1 MIKILFGGDAG
12 LNKKYTKLLL
22 VCAVLAV
29 VLISYFMVNPA
40 SGKEM
45 VFSGSMENTTEHMGI
60 IIRSE
65 QKIDTNLSGT
75 ISAKVADGTLVPA
88 GKLIASVVNENADSE
103 VQANLAKINKR
114 IDELESAKKVSD
126 NFTDDVYKLDSK
138 ISEKVSSLVYY
149 TNIGDNKKI
158 TETKAEIS
166 ALYDKKNKVD
176 SSGAAIK
183 TDLENLT
190 AQKNELEAQLAE
202 FEQNVYAPTPGVFI
216 SHTDGYEDVL
226 SVDNAKDLKY
236 SDFKNIAETLKKNE
250 EKGGEEK
257 NEIKLIDNYM
267 WCVALA
273 ADKDRCADFEVGE
286 EVFIRINDDSR
297 NIKGN
302 IMSISDDKGSNH
314 VIVVSTT
321 AYDADSYMQR
331 SVDVE
336 LIKNIYSGLK
346 VPVSALTKKDGVDGV
361 YVVNDNTEKFKT
373 VEIIYKDE
381 KYAIVKENNADANA
395 LLLYDEVSTSPK
407 H

>member
-1 MIKILFGGDAG
+1 M
-12 LNKKYTKLLL
+12 NKKYKKLLI
-22 VCAVLAV
+22 VCAAAAA
-29 VLISYFMVNPA
+29 VLISYFAVNPA

-45 VFSGSMENTTEHMGI
+45 VFSGSMENTSKHMGI

-114 IDELESAKKVSD
+114 IEELESAKKVSD

-138 ISEKVSSLVYY
+138 ISEKVASLVYY

-166 ALYDKKNKVD
+166 ALYDKKNRVD
-176 SSGAAIK
+176 SSGAATK

-202 FEQNVYAPTPGVFI
+202 FEQNVYAPSPGVFV

-236 SDFKNIAETLKKNE
+236 SDFKNIADKLRKNE

-286 EVFIRINDDSR
+286 EVFIRINDDSK

-321 AYDADSYMQR
+321 AYDANSYMQR

-346 VPVSALTKKDGVDGV
+346 VPVSALTKKDGADGV
-361 YVVNDNTEKFKT
+361 YVVTDNTEKFKT

-395 LLLYDEVSTSPK
+395 LLLYDEVLTSPK

>member
-1 MIKILFGGDAG
+1 M
-12 LNKKYTKLLL
+12 NKKYTKLLL

-226 SVDNAKDLKY
+226 SVDNAKNLKY

-267 WCVALA
+267 WCVALV

>member
-1 MIKILFGGDAG
+1 M
-12 LNKKYTKLLL
+12 NKKYTKLLL

-114 IDELESAKKVSD
+114 IEELESAKKVSD

-138 ISEKVSSLVYY
+138 ISEKVASLVYY

-176 SSGAAIK
+176 SSGAATK

-202 FEQNVYAPTPGVFI
+202 FEQNVYAPSPGVFV

-236 SDFKNIAETLKKNE
+236 SDFKNIADKLRKNE

-286 EVFIRINDDSR
+286 EVFIRINDDSK

-321 AYDADSYMQR
+321 AYDANSYMQR

-346 VPVSALTKKDGVDGV
+346 VPVSALTKKDGADGV
-361 YVVNDNTEKFKT
+361 YVVTDNTEKFKT

-395 LLLYDEVSTSPK
+395 LLLYDEVLTSPK

>member
-1 MIKILFGGDAG
+1 M
-12 LNKKYTKLLL
+12 NKKYTKLLL

-45 VFSGSMENTTEHMGI
+45 VFSGSMENTTKHMGI

>member
-1 MIKILFGGDAG
+1 M
-12 LNKKYTKLLL
+12 NKKYKKLLI
-22 VCAVLAV
+22 VCAAAAA
-29 VLISYFMVNPA
+29 VLISYFAVNP

-226 SVDNAKDLKY
+226 SVDNAKNLKY

>member
-1 MIKILFGGDAG
+1 
-12 LNKKYTKLLL
+12 
-22 VCAVLAV
+22 
-29 VLISYFMVNPA
+29 MVNPA

-45 VFSGSMENTTEHMGI
+45 VFSGSMENTTKHMGI

-226 SVDNAKDLKY
+226 SVDNAKNLKY

-381 KYAIVKENNADANA
+381 KYAIVRENNADANA

>member
-1 MIKILFGGDAG
+1 M
-12 LNKKYTKLLL
+12 NKKYKKLLI
-22 VCAVLAV
+22 VCAAAAA
-29 VLISYFMVNPA
+29 VLISYFAVNPA

-45 VFSGSMENTTEHMGI
+45 VFSGSMENTSKHMGI

-114 IDELESAKKVSD
+114 IEELESAKKVSD

-138 ISEKVSSLVYY
+138 ISEKVASLVYY

-158 TETKAEIS
+158 TETKAEVS
-166 ALYDKKNKVD
+166 ALYDKKNRVD
-176 SSGAAIK
+176 SSGAATK

-202 FEQNVYAPTPGVFI
+202 FEQNVYAPSPGVFV

-236 SDFKNIAETLKKNE
+236 SDFKNIADKLRKNE

-286 EVFIRINDDSR
+286 EVFIRINDDSK

-321 AYDADSYMQR
+321 AYDANSYMQR

-346 VPVSALTKKDGVDGV
+346 VPVSALTKKDGADGV
-361 YVVNDNTEKFKT
+361 YVVTDNTEKFKT

-395 LLLYDEVSTSPK
+395 LLLYDEVLTSPK

>member
-1 MIKILFGGDAG
+1 M
-12 LNKKYTKLLL
+12 NKKYKKLLI
-22 VCAVLAV
+22 VCAAAAA
-29 VLISYFMVNPA
+29 VLISYFAVNPA

-45 VFSGSMENTTEHMGI
+45 VFSGSMENTSKHMGI

-65 QKIDTNLSGT
+65 QKIDRNLSGT

-114 IDELESAKKVSD
+114 IEELESAKKVSD

-138 ISEKVSSLVYY
+138 ISEKVASLVYY

-166 ALYDKKNKVD
+166 ALYDKKNRVD
-176 SSGAAIK
+176 SSGAATK

-202 FEQNVYAPTPGVFI
+202 FEQNVYAPSPGVFV

-236 SDFKNIAETLKKNE
+236 SDFKNIADKLRKNE

-286 EVFIRINDDSR
+286 EVFIRINDDSK

-321 AYDADSYMQR
+321 AYDANSYMQR

-346 VPVSALTKKDGVDGV
+346 VPVSALTKKDGADGV
-361 YVVNDNTEKFKT
+361 YVVTDNTEKFKT

-395 LLLYDEVSTSPK
+395 LLLYDEVLTSPK

>member
-1 MIKILFGGDAG
+1 M
-12 LNKKYTKLLL
+12 NKKYTKLLL
-22 VCAVLAV
+22 VCAAAAV
-29 VLISYFMVNPA
+29 VLISYFAVNPA

-45 VFSGSMENTTEHMGI
+45 VFSGSMENTSKHMGI

-114 IDELESAKKVSD
+114 IEELESAKKVSD

-138 ISEKVSSLVYY
+138 ISEKVASLVYY

-166 ALYDKKNKVD
+166 ALYDKKNRVD
-176 SSGAAIK
+176 SSGAATK

-202 FEQNVYAPTPGVFI
+202 FEQNVYAPSPGVFV

-236 SDFKNIAETLKKNE
+236 SDFKNIADKLRKNE

-286 EVFIRINDDSR
+286 EVFIRINDDSK

-321 AYDADSYMQR
+321 AYDANSYMQR

-346 VPVSALTKKDGVDGV
+346 VPVSALTKKDGADGV
-361 YVVNDNTEKFKT
+361 YVVTDNTEKFKT

-395 LLLYDEVSTSPK
+395 LLLYDEVLTSPK

>member
-1 MIKILFGGDAG
+1 M
-12 LNKKYTKLLL
+12 NKKYTKLLL

-45 VFSGSMENTTEHMGI
+45 VFSGSMENTSKHMGI

-114 IDELESAKKVSD
+114 IEELESAKKVSD

-138 ISEKVSSLVYY
+138 ISEKVASLVYY

-166 ALYDKKNKVD
+166 ALYDKKNRVD
-176 SSGAAIK
+176 SSGAATK

-202 FEQNVYAPTPGVFI
+202 FEQNVYAPSPGVFV

-236 SDFKNIAETLKKNE
+236 SDFKNIADKLRKNE

-286 EVFIRINDDSR
+286 EVFIRINDDSK

>member
-1 MIKILFGGDAG
+1 M
-12 LNKKYTKLLL
+12 NKKYKKLLI
-22 VCAVLAV
+22 VCAAAAV
-29 VLISYFMVNPA
+29 VLISYFAVNPA

-45 VFSGSMENTTEHMGI
+45 VFSGSMENTSKHMGI

-114 IDELESAKKVSD
+114 IEELESAKKVSD

-138 ISEKVSSLVYY
+138 ISEKVASLVYY

-166 ALYDKKNKVD
+166 ALYDKKNRVD
-176 SSGAAIK
+176 SSGAATK

-202 FEQNVYAPTPGVFI
+202 FEQNVYAPSPGVFV

-236 SDFKNIAETLKKNE
+236 SDFKNIADKLRKNE

-286 EVFIRINDDSR
+286 EVFIRINDDSK

-321 AYDADSYMQR
+321 AYDANSYMQR

-346 VPVSALTKKDGVDGV
+346 VPVSALTKKDGADGV
-361 YVVNDNTEKFKT
+361 YVVTDNTEKFKT

-395 LLLYDEVSTSPK
+395 LLLYDEVLTSPK

>member
-1 MIKILFGGDAG
+1 M
-12 LNKKYTKLLL
+12 NKKYKKLLI
-22 VCAVLAV
+22 VCAAAAA
-29 VLISYFMVNPA
+29 VLISYFAVNPA

-45 VFSGSMENTTEHMGI
+45 VFSGSMENTSKHMGI

-114 IDELESAKKVSD
+114 IEELESAKKVSD

-138 ISEKVSSLVYY
+138 ISEKVASLVYY

-166 ALYDKKNKVD
+166 ALYDKKNRVD
-176 SSGAAIK
+176 SSGAATK

-202 FEQNVYAPTPGVFI
+202 FEQNVYAPMPGVFV

-236 SDFKNIAETLKKNE
+236 SDFKNIADKLRKNE

-286 EVFIRINDDSR
+286 EVFIRINDDSK

-321 AYDADSYMQR
+321 AYDANSYMQR

-346 VPVSALTKKDGVDGV
+346 VPVSALTKKDGADGV
-361 YVVNDNTEKFKT
+361 YVVTDNTEKFKT

-395 LLLYDEVSTSPK
+395 LLLYDEVLTSPK

>member
-1 MIKILFGGDAG
+1 M
-12 LNKKYTKLLL
+12 NKKYKKLLI
-22 VCAVLAV
+22 VCAAAAA
-29 VLISYFMVNPA
+29 VLISYFAVNPA

-45 VFSGSMENTTEHMGI
+45 VFSGSMENTSKHMGI

-114 IDELESAKKVSD
+114 IEELESAKKVSD

-138 ISEKVSSLVYY
+138 ISEKVASLVYY

-166 ALYDKKNKVD
+166 ALYDKKNRVD
-176 SSGAAIK
+176 SSGAATK

-202 FEQNVYAPTPGVFI
+202 FEQNVYAPSPGVFI

-236 SDFKNIAETLKKNE
+236 SDFKNIADKLRKNE

-286 EVFIRINDDSR
+286 EVFIRINDDSK

-321 AYDADSYMQR
+321 AYDANSYMQR

-346 VPVSALTKKDGVDGV
+346 VPVSALTKKDGADGV
-361 YVVNDNTEKFKT
+361 YVVTDNTEKFKT

-395 LLLYDEVSTSPK
+395 LLLYDEVLTSPK

>member
-1 MIKILFGGDAG
+1 M
-12 LNKKYTKLLL
+12 NKKYTKLLL

-226 SVDNAKDLKY
+226 SVDNAKNLKY

-267 WCVALA
+267 WCVALV

-336 LIKNIYSGLK
+336 LIKNIYLGLK

>member
-1 MIKILFGGDAG
+1 M
-12 LNKKYTKLLL
+12 NKKYKKLLI

-29 VLISYFMVNPA
+29 VLISYFAVNPA

-45 VFSGSMENTTEHMGI
+45 VFSGSMENTSKHMGI

-114 IDELESAKKVSD
+114 IEELESAKKVSD

-138 ISEKVSSLVYY
+138 ISEKVASLVYY

-166 ALYDKKNKVD
+166 ALYDKKNRVD
-176 SSGAAIK
+176 SSGAATK

-202 FEQNVYAPTPGVFI
+202 FEQNVYAPSPGVFV

-236 SDFKNIAETLKKNE
+236 SDFKNIADKLRKNE

-286 EVFIRINDDSR
+286 EVFIRINDDSK

-321 AYDADSYMQR
+321 AYDANSYMQR

-346 VPVSALTKKDGVDGV
+346 VPVSALTKKDGADGV
-361 YVVNDNTEKFKT
+361 YVVTDNTEKFKT

-395 LLLYDEVSTSPK
+395 LLLYDEVLTSPK

>member
-1 MIKILFGGDAG
+1 M
-12 LNKKYTKLLL
+12 NKKYTKLLL

-40 SGKEM
+40 SGTEM

>member
-1 MIKILFGGDAG
+1 M
-12 LNKKYTKLLL
+12 NKKYKKLLL
-22 VCAVLAV
+22 VCAAAAA
-29 VLISYFMVNPA
+29 VLISYFAVNPA

-45 VFSGSMENTTEHMGI
+45 VFSGSMENTSKHMGI

-88 GKLIASVVNENADSE
+88 GKLVASVVNENADSE

-114 IDELESAKKVSD
+114 IEELESAKKVSD

-138 ISEKVSSLVYY
+138 ISEKVASLVYY

-166 ALYDKKNKVD
+166 ALYDKKNRVD
-176 SSGAAIK
+176 SSGAATK

-202 FEQNVYAPTPGVFI
+202 FEQNVYAPSPGVFV

-236 SDFKNIAETLKKNE
+236 SDFKNIADKLRKNE

-286 EVFIRINDDSR
+286 EVFIRINDDSK

-321 AYDADSYMQR
+321 AYDANSYMQR

-346 VPVSALTKKDGVDGV
+346 VPVSALTKKDGADGV
-361 YVVNDNTEKFKT
+361 YVVTDNTEKFKT

-395 LLLYDEVSTSPK
+395 LLLYDEVLTSPK

>member
-1 MIKILFGGDAG
+1 M
-12 LNKKYTKLLL
+12 NKKYTKLLL

-226 SVDNAKDLKY
+226 SVDNAKNLKY

-273 ADKDRCADFEVGE
+273 ADKDRCGDFEVGE

>member
-1 MIKILFGGDAG
+1 M
-12 LNKKYTKLLL
+12 NKKYTKLLL
-22 VCAVLAV
+22 VCAAAAA
-29 VLISYFMVNPA
+29 VLISYFAVNPA

-45 VFSGSMENTTEHMGI
+45 VFSGSMENTSKHMGI

-114 IDELESAKKVSD
+114 IEELESAKKVSD

-138 ISEKVSSLVYY
+138 ISEKVASLVYY

-166 ALYDKKNKVD
+166 ALYDKKNRVD
-176 SSGAAIK
+176 SSGAATK

-202 FEQNVYAPTPGVFI
+202 FEQNVYAPSPGVFV

-236 SDFKNIAETLKKNE
+236 SDFKNIADKLRKNE
-250 EKGGEEK
+250 EKSGEEK

-286 EVFIRINDDSR
+286 EVFIRINDDSK

-321 AYDADSYMQR
+321 AYDANSYMQR

-346 VPVSALTKKDGVDGV
+346 VPVSALTKKDGADGV
-361 YVVNDNTEKFKT
+361 YVVTDNTEKFKT

-395 LLLYDEVSTSPK
+395 LLLYDEVLTSPK

>member
-1 MIKILFGGDAG
+1 M
-12 LNKKYTKLLL
+12 NKKYKKLLI
-22 VCAVLAV
+22 VCAAAAA
-29 VLISYFMVNPA
+29 VLISYFAVNPA

-45 VFSGSMENTTEHMGI
+45 VFSGSMENTSKHMGI

-114 IDELESAKKVSD
+114 IEELESAKKVSD

-138 ISEKVSSLVYY
+138 ISEKVASLVYY
-149 TNIGDNKKI
+149 TNIGDNKKT

-166 ALYDKKNKVD
+166 ALYDKKNRVD
-176 SSGAAIK
+176 SSGAATK

-202 FEQNVYAPTPGVFI
+202 FEQNVYAPSPGVFV

-236 SDFKNIAETLKKNE
+236 SDFKNIADKLRKNE

-286 EVFIRINDDSR
+286 EVFIRINDDSK

-321 AYDADSYMQR
+321 AYDANSYMQR

-346 VPVSALTKKDGVDGV
+346 VPVSALTKKDGADGV
-361 YVVNDNTEKFKT
+361 YVVTDNTEKFKT

-395 LLLYDEVSTSPK
+395 LLLYDEVLTSPK

>member
-1 MIKILFGGDAG
+1 M
-12 LNKKYTKLLL
+12 NKKYKKLLI

-45 VFSGSMENTTEHMGI
+45 VFSGSMENTSKHMGI

-114 IDELESAKKVSD
+114 IEELESAKKVSD

-138 ISEKVSSLVYY
+138 ISEKVASLVYY

-166 ALYDKKNKVD
+166 ALYDKKNRVD
-176 SSGAAIK
+176 SSGAATK

-202 FEQNVYAPTPGVFI
+202 FEQNVYAPSPGVFV

-236 SDFKNIAETLKKNE
+236 SDFKNIADKLRKNE

-286 EVFIRINDDSR
+286 EVFIRINDDSK

-321 AYDADSYMQR
+321 AYDANSYMQR

-346 VPVSALTKKDGVDGV
+346 VPVSALTKKDGADGV
-361 YVVNDNTEKFKT
+361 YVVTDNTEKFKT

-395 LLLYDEVSTSPK
+395 LLLYDEVLTSPK

>member
-1 MIKILFGGDAG
+1 M
-12 LNKKYTKLLL
+12 NKKYTKLLL

-114 IDELESAKKVSD
+114 IEELESAKKVSD

-138 ISEKVSSLVYY
+138 ISEKVASLVYY

-176 SSGAAIK
+176 SSGAATK

-202 FEQNVYAPTPGVFI
+202 FEQNVYAPSPGVFV

-236 SDFKNIAETLKKNE
+236 SDFKNIADKLRKNE

-286 EVFIRINDDSR
+286 EVFIRINDDSK

-321 AYDADSYMQR
+321 AYDANSYMQR

>member
-1 MIKILFGGDAG
+1 M
-12 LNKKYTKLLL
+12 NKKYKKLLI
-22 VCAVLAV
+22 VCAAAAA
-29 VLISYFMVNPA
+29 VLISYFAVNPA

-226 SVDNAKDLKY
+226 SVDNAKNLKY

>member
-1 MIKILFGGDAG
+1 MI
-12 LNKKYTKLLL
+12 
-22 VCAVLAV
+22 VCAAAAA
-29 VLISYFMVNPA
+29 VLISYFAVNPA

-45 VFSGSMENTTEHMGI
+45 VFSGSMENTSKHMGI

-114 IDELESAKKVSD
+114 IEELESAKKVSD

-138 ISEKVSSLVYY
+138 ISEKVASLVYY

-166 ALYDKKNKVD
+166 ALYDKKNRVD
-176 SSGAAIK
+176 SSGAATK

-202 FEQNVYAPTPGVFI
+202 FEQNVYAPSPGVFV

-236 SDFKNIAETLKKNE
+236 SDFKNIADKLRKNE

-286 EVFIRINDDSR
+286 EVFIRINDDSK

-321 AYDADSYMQR
+321 AYDANSYMQR

-346 VPVSALTKKDGVDGV
+346 VPVSALTKKDGADGV
-361 YVVNDNTEKFKT
+361 YVVTDNTEKFKT

-395 LLLYDEVSTSPK
+395 LLLYDEVLTSPK

>member
-1 MIKILFGGDAG
+1 M
-12 LNKKYTKLLL
+12 NKKYKKLLI
-22 VCAVLAV
+22 VCAAAAA
-29 VLISYFMVNPA
+29 VLISYFAVNPA

-176 SSGAAIK
+176 SSGSAIK

-226 SVDNAKDLKY
+226 SVDNAKNLKY

>member
-1 MIKILFGGDAG
+1 M
-12 LNKKYTKLLL
+12 NKKYKKLLI
-22 VCAVLAV
+22 VCAAAAA
-29 VLISYFMVNPA
+29 VLISYFAVNPA

-45 VFSGSMENTTEHMGI
+45 VFSGSMENTSKHMGI

-114 IDELESAKKVSD
+114 IEELESAKKVSD

-138 ISEKVSSLVYY
+138 ISEKVASLVYY

-166 ALYDKKNKVD
+166 ALYDKKNRVD
-176 SSGAAIK
+176 SSGAATK

-202 FEQNVYAPTPGVFI
+202 FEQNVYAPSPGVFV
-216 SHTDGYEDVL
+216 SHTDGYEDIL

-236 SDFKNIAETLKKNE
+236 SDFKNIADKLRKNE

-286 EVFIRINDDSR
+286 EVFIRINDDSK

-321 AYDADSYMQR
+321 AYDANSYMQR

-346 VPVSALTKKDGVDGV
+346 VPVSALTKKDGADGV
-361 YVVNDNTEKFKT
+361 YVVTDNTEKFKT

-381 KYAIVKENNADANA
+381 KYAIVKENNAGANA
-395 LLLYDEVSTSPK
+395 LLLYDEVLTSPK

>member
-1 MIKILFGGDAG
+1 

-45 VFSGSMENTTEHMGI
+45 VFSGSMENTTKHMGI

-166 ALYDKKNKVD
+166 ALYDKKNRVD
-176 SSGAAIK
+176 SSGAATK

-202 FEQNVYAPTPGVFI
+202 FEQNVYAPSPGVFV

-236 SDFKNIAETLKKNE
+236 SDFKNIADKLRKNE

-286 EVFIRINDDSR
+286 EVFIRINDDSK

-321 AYDADSYMQR
+321 AYDANSYMQR

-346 VPVSALTKKDGVDGV
+346 VPVSALTKKDGADGV
-361 YVVNDNTEKFKT
+361 YVVTDNTEKFKT

-395 LLLYDEVSTSPK
+395 LLLYDEVLTSPK

>member
-1 MIKILFGGDAG
+1 M
-12 LNKKYTKLLL
+12 NKKYTKLLL

-226 SVDNAKDLKY
+226 SVDNAKNLKY

>member
-1 MIKILFGGDAG
+1 M
-12 LNKKYTKLLL
+12 NKKYTKLLL

-45 VFSGSMENTTEHMGI
+45 VFSGSMENTTKHMGI

-226 SVDNAKDLKY
+226 SVDNAKNLKY

>member
-1 MIKILFGGDAG
+1 M
-12 LNKKYTKLLL
+12 NKKYKKLLI
-22 VCAVLAV
+22 VCAAAAA
-29 VLISYFMVNPA
+29 VLISYFAVNPA

-45 VFSGSMENTTEHMGI
+45 VFSGSMENTSKHMGI

-114 IDELESAKKVSD
+114 IEELESAKKVSD

-138 ISEKVSSLVYY
+138 ISEKVASLVYY

-166 ALYDKKNKVD
+166 ALYDKKNRVD
-176 SSGAAIK
+176 SSGAATK

-202 FEQNVYAPTPGVFI
+202 FEQNVYAPSPGVFV

-236 SDFKNIAETLKKNE
+236 SDFKNIADKLRKNE

-286 EVFIRINDDSR
+286 EVFIRINDDSK

-321 AYDADSYMQR
+321 AYDANSYMQR

-336 LIKNIYSGLK
+336 LIKNFYSGLK
-346 VPVSALTKKDGVDGV
+346 VPVSALTKKDGADGV
-361 YVVNDNTEKFKT
+361 YVVTDNTEKFKT

-395 LLLYDEVSTSPK
+395 LLLYDEVLTSPK

>member
-1 MIKILFGGDAG
+1 M
-12 LNKKYTKLLL
+12 NKKYKKLLI
-22 VCAVLAV
+22 VCAAAAA
-29 VLISYFMVNPA
+29 VLISYFAVNPA

-45 VFSGSMENTTEHMGI
+45 VFSGSMENTSKHMGI

-176 SSGAAIK
+176 SSGAATK

-202 FEQNVYAPTPGVFI
+202 FEQNVYAPSPGVFV

-236 SDFKNIAETLKKNE
+236 SDFKNIADKLRKNE

-286 EVFIRINDDSR
+286 EVFIRINDDSK

-321 AYDADSYMQR
+321 AYDANSYMQR

-346 VPVSALTKKDGVDGV
+346 VPVSALTKKDGADGV

>member
-1 MIKILFGGDAG
+1 M
-12 LNKKYTKLLL
+12 NKKYKKLLL
-22 VCAVLAV
+22 VCVVLAV
-29 VLISYFMVNPA
+29 VLISYFAVNPA

-45 VFSGSMENTTEHMGI
+45 VFSGSMENTSKHMGI

-114 IDELESAKKVSD
+114 IEELESAKKVSD

-138 ISEKVSSLVYY
+138 ISEKVASLVYY

-166 ALYDKKNKVD
+166 ALYDKKNRVD
-176 SSGAAIK
+176 SSGAATK

-202 FEQNVYAPTPGVFI
+202 FEQNVYAPMPGVFV

-236 SDFKNIAETLKKNE
+236 SDFKNIADKLRKNE

-286 EVFIRINDDSR
+286 EVFIRINDDSK

-321 AYDADSYMQR
+321 AYDANSYMQR

-346 VPVSALTKKDGVDGV
+346 VPVSALTKKDGADGV
-361 YVVNDNTEKFKT
+361 YVVTDNTEKFKT

-395 LLLYDEVSTSPK
+395 LLLYDEVLTSPK

>member
-1 MIKILFGGDAG
+1 M
-12 LNKKYTKLLL
+12 NKKYTKLLL

-45 VFSGSMENTTEHMGI
+45 VFSGSMENTTKHMGI

-190 AQKNELEAQLAE
+190 AQKIELEAQLAE

-226 SVDNAKDLKY
+226 SVDNAKNLKY

-373 VEIIYKDE
+373 VEIIYKDK

>member
-1 MIKILFGGDAG
+1 M
-12 LNKKYTKLLL
+12 NKKYKKLLI
-22 VCAVLAV
+22 VCAAAAA
-29 VLISYFMVNPA
+29 VLISYFAVNPA

-45 VFSGSMENTTEHMGI
+45 VFSGSMENTSKHMGI

-114 IDELESAKKVSD
+114 IEELESAKKVSD

-138 ISEKVSSLVYY
+138 ISEKVASLVYY
-149 TNIGDNKKI
+149 TNICDNKKI

-166 ALYDKKNKVD
+166 ALYDKKNRVD

-183 TDLENLT
+183 TDLENLI

-226 SVDNAKDLKY
+226 SVDNAKNLKY

-286 EVFIRINDDSR
+286 EVFIRINDDSK

-321 AYDADSYMQR
+321 AYDANSYMQR

-346 VPVSALTKKDGVDGV
+346 VPVSALTKKDGADGV
-361 YVVNDNTEKFKT
+361 YVVTDNTEKFKT

-395 LLLYDEVSTSPK
+395 LLLYDEVLTSPK

>member
-1 MIKILFGGDAG
+1 M
-12 LNKKYTKLLL
+12 NKKYTKLLL

-65 QKIDTNLSGT
+65 QKIDTNLLGT

-226 SVDNAKDLKY
+226 SVDNAKNLKY

>member
-1 MIKILFGGDAG
+1 M
-12 LNKKYTKLLL
+12 NKKYTKLLL

-45 VFSGSMENTTEHMGI
+45 VFSGSMENTTKHMGI

-226 SVDNAKDLKY
+226 SVDNAKNLKY

-361 YVVNDNTEKFKT
+361 YVVNDNTEKLKT

-381 KYAIVKENNADANA
+381 KYAIVRENNADANA

>member
-1 MIKILFGGDAG
+1 M
-12 LNKKYTKLLL
+12 NKKYTKLLL

-395 LLLYDEVSTSPK
+395 LLLYDEVSTSPR

>member
-1 MIKILFGGDAG
+1 M
-12 LNKKYTKLLL
+12 NKKYKKLLI
-22 VCAVLAV
+22 VCAAAAA
-29 VLISYFMVNPA
+29 VLISYFAVNPA

-45 VFSGSMENTTEHMGI
+45 VFSGSMENTSKHMGI

-114 IDELESAKKVSD
+114 IEELESAKKVSD

-138 ISEKVSSLVYY
+138 ISEKVASLVYY

-166 ALYDKKNKVD
+166 ALYDKKNRVD
-176 SSGAAIK
+176 SSGAATK

-236 SDFKNIAETLKKNE
+236 SDFKNIADKLRKNE

-286 EVFIRINDDSR
+286 EVFIRINDDSK

-321 AYDADSYMQR
+321 AYDANSYMQR

-346 VPVSALTKKDGVDGV
+346 VPVSALTKKDGADGV
-361 YVVNDNTEKFKT
+361 YVVTDNTEKFKT

-395 LLLYDEVSTSPK
+395 LLLYDEVLTSPK

>member
-1 MIKILFGGDAG
+1 M
-12 LNKKYTKLLL
+12 NKKYKKLLL
-22 VCAVLAV
+22 VCAAAAA
-29 VLISYFMVNPA
+29 VLISYFAVNPA

-45 VFSGSMENTTEHMGI
+45 VFSGSMENTSKHMGI

-103 VQANLAKINKR
+103 VQANLEKINKR
-114 IDELESAKKVSD
+114 IEELESAKKVSD

-138 ISEKVSSLVYY
+138 ISEKVASLVYY

-166 ALYDKKNKVD
+166 ALYDKKNRVD
-176 SSGAAIK
+176 SSGAATK

-202 FEQNVYAPTPGVFI
+202 FEQNVYAPSPGVFV

-226 SVDNAKDLKY
+226 SIDNAKDLKY
-236 SDFKNIAETLKKNE
+236 SDFKNIADKLRKNE

-286 EVFIRINDDSR
+286 EVFIRINDDSK

-321 AYDADSYMQR
+321 AYDANSYMQR

-346 VPVSALTKKDGVDGV
+346 VPVSALTKKDGADGV
-361 YVVNDNTEKFKT
+361 YVVTDNTEKFKT

-395 LLLYDEVSTSPK
+395 LLLYDEVLTSPK